1 MSCTTAPLLLPDASA
16 WTIANAWRISSGN
29 IGLPSKSNVSMV
41 HLLEGPHFNIH
52 ESRRNFFSFN
62 SGYNIVD
69 YSKR

>member
-1 MSCTTAPLLLPDASA
+1 MQVHGQLPMLGEL
-16 WTIANAWRISSGN
+16 SSGN

-41 HLLEGPHFNIH
+41 NLLEGPHFNIH

-62 SGYNIVD
+62 NGYNIVD